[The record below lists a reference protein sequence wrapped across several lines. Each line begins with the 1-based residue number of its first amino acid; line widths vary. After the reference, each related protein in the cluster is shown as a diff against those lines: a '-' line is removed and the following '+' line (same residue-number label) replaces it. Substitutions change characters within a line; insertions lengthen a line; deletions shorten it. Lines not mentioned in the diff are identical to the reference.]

1 MFFDEYPKEKLS
13 QMWSEFAKT
22 KRDYT
27 PEERWKEVID
37 SKYRNAAFAAL
48 SMDNI
53 IYSFYKDTYNEDS
66 EKTCVP
72 CVCTSMMIILAK
84 KATIDYNVEMNIPA
98 YEFTTYFETT
108 RLESLFERTR
118 DVSELHDEFKKYE
131 GKLNELFP
139 EEETTLWKLF
149 NDEEKSKQFDELCD
163 NNDGFGIGFID
174 VFTNM
179 LVYDFVKN
187 YLQLPNERNLND
199 LYSDDDE
206 DYEIC
211 EEGDCC
217 ETEDVCCDGSSYH
230 YDDQSPCCE
239 DSCGDLSAWRESD
252 GGY

>member
-1 MFFDEYPKEKLS
+1 MFFNEYPKEKLS
-13 QMWSEFAKT
+13 QMWGEFAKL

-27 PEERWKEVID
+27 PETRWNEVID

-48 SMDNI
+48 TMDNI
-53 IYSFYKDTYNEDS
+53 IYSFYKNTYDEES

-84 KATIDYNVEMNIPA
+84 KAIIDYNVEMNIPD

-139 EEETTLWKLF
+139 EEDTTLWKLF
-149 NDEEKSKQFDELCD
+149 NDEDKSKAFDELCD

-187 YLQLPNERNLND
+187 YMQLPNERNLND
-199 LYSDDDE
+199 LYNDDE
-206 DYEIC
+206 DE
-211 EEGDCC
+211 CC
-217 ETEDVCCDGSSYH
+217 YNGCDGEYCDSE
-230 YDDQSPCCE
+230 CCE
-239 DSCGDLSAWRESD
+239 DDCCAGPCS
-252 GGY
+252 GGC

>member
-53 IYSFYKDTYNEDS
+53 IYSFYKDTYDEES

-149 NDEEKSKQFDELCD
+149 NDEEKSKKFDELCD

-187 YLQLPNERNLND
+187 YLQLPNERNLNN
-199 LYSDDDE
+199 LFSDDDE

-211 EEGDCC
+211 DEGDCC
-217 ETEDVCCDGSSYH
+217 ETEDVYCDGSSYD
-230 YDDQSPCCE
+230 YDAPCCE
-239 DSCGDLSAWRESD
+239 DSCGDYSAGCESD

>member
-53 IYSFYKDTYNEDS
+53 IYSFYKDTYDEDS

-84 KATIDYNVEMNIPA
+84 KATIDYNVEINIPA

-108 RLESLFERTR
+108 RLENLFERTR

-149 NDEEKSKQFDELCD
+149 NDEEKSKKFDELCD

-199 LYSDDDE
+199 LYSDNDE

-211 EEGDCC
+211 DEGDCC
-217 ETEDVCCDGSSYH
+217 ETEDACCEESSYD
-230 YDDQSPCCE
+230 YDAPCCE
-239 DSCGDLSAWRESD
+239 DSCGNYIVDCESD
-252 GGY
+252 GGF

>member
-1 MFFDEYPKEKLS
+1 
-13 QMWSEFAKT
+13 
-22 KRDYT
+22 
-27 PEERWKEVID
+27 
-37 SKYRNAAFAAL
+37 
-48 SMDNI
+48 
-53 IYSFYKDTYNEDS
+53 
-66 EKTCVP
+66 
-72 CVCTSMMIILAK
+72 MMIILAK

-149 NDEEKSKQFDELCD
+149 NDEEKSKKFDELCD

-206 DYEIC
+206 DYEIYD
-211 EEGDCC
+211 EGDCG
-217 ETEDVCCDGSSYH
+217 ETEDVCCEGSSYD
-230 YDDQSPCCE
+230 YDAPCCE
-239 DSCGDLSAWRESD
+239 DSCGGLSAGCESD

>member
-53 IYSFYKDTYNEDS
+53 IYSFYKDTYDEDS

-211 EEGDCC
+211 DEGDCC
-217 ETEDVCCDGSSYH
+217 ETEDVCCEESSYD
-230 YDDQSPCCE
+230 YDAPCCE
-239 DSCGDLSAWRESD
+239 DSCGNYTVDCESD